1 MDRFQGFF
9 SRSLSAL
16 VLVVGLLPLC
26 AQATLVRIE
35 TVRGPLDIALTDSAT
50 PRTVANFL
58 GYVRANAYDGTFF
71 HRHAAGFVLQG
82 GGYTF
87 PPLVKVTAGAAVAN
101 EFSVN
106 RPNVRGTIAMAK
118 LGGLPNSATT
128 EWFFN
133 LVDNTVTLGATNNSG
148 FTVFGTVTQP
158 GLAVLDVIAALPVVD
173 AGGTFNTLPTI
184 NPPTVGALTKANLV
198 VVTAVRELPTTLA
211 NDSDRTFNFLEAAY
225 PQFISP
231 ASAVSMTG
239 GGYYFRYYAATNSYV
254 GTKEGKI
261 YYLVPAISADIQLL
275 GDLATWLGAAVA
287 QGY

>member
-9 SRSLSAL
+9 SRALSAL

-173 AGGTFNTLPTI
+173 AGGAFNTLPTI

-239 GGYYFRYYAATNSYV
+239 GGYYFRYYPATNSYV